1 MPAFIRIVIMLGA
14 ALIALFVMNQ
24 IEDQTTGQVVAIVI
38 AVAGLIVSRI
48 VYARLM
54 RDGQ

>member
-1 MPAFIRIVIMLGA
+1 MPALIRIAIMLGA
-14 ALIALFVMNQ
+14 ALIALFVMNR

-38 AVAGLIVSRI
+38 VVAGLIVSRI

-54 RDGQ
+54 RGGQ